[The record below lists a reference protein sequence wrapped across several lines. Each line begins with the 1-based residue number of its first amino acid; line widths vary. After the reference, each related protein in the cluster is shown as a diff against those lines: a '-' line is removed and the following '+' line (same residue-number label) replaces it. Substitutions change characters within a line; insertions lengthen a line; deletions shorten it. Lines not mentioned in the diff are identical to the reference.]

1 MEIRL
6 LHLDD
11 KDITR
16 LGVRSLLA
24 DSVLHLVG
32 STASAE
38 EAMRWAKERFPDI
51 LLLNIQAETFDG
63 VHFLQNFRKTFP
75 RQKVIILTST
85 NDPYY
90 LLQAAKHGARD
101 YVLDKIAG
109 MDLVLLI
116 QNTYYGTD
124 FSLNETWTQ
133 ALRMANSPQFREL
146 QQKLTHRE
154 EQVLR
159 FLVRGM
165 SNKEIAH
172 ELEISAETIK
182 EHLQH
187 IFRKIGVHD
196 RTEAAVWAVRKGLA

>member
-16 LGVRSLLA
+16 VGIRSLLA

-32 STASAE
+32 SVASDE
-38 EAMRWAKERFPDI
+38 EAMRLAEERFPDV
-51 LLLNIQAETFDG
+51 LLMNIQAETFDG
-63 VHFLQNFRKTFP
+63 VQFLQKYRKNFP

-90 LLQAAKHGARD
+90 LLQAAELGAQD

-116 QNTYYGTD
+116 QNIYYGTGV
-124 FSLNETWTQ
+124 SRNETWVQ
-133 ALRMANSPQFREL
+133 ALSMANSPQFREL
-146 QQKLTHRE
+146 RQKLTHRE
-154 EQVLR
+154 EQALR
-159 FLVRGM
+159 FLVHGM
-165 SNKEIAH
+165 SNKEIAR
-172 ELEISAETIK
+172 ELKISSETIK

-187 IFRKIGVHD
+187 IFRKIGVHN